1 MERPEIPIYSLAEIL
16 SMDSSHVRIFL
27 LKLRIPLSNDARGK
41 IALKLNQL
49 GKLTYP
55 PPINSI
61 NLAGLIKITKPSR
74 ITETQNIVRA
84 AGITPSN
91 NRLQLMIQYLSYA
104 TIPLAESPRFLPLK
118 AEIPVVGGLQFAELP
133 TEMQLEILGRVSP
146 TVREAALVSRGM
158 QELADTALLT
168 NIQVGDLVDPTL
180 GIPDRAEYFKL
191 KPDDSGDYFEPSP
204 GLWRSIKDARKFYF
218 ADRQYL
224 LIYGKLDLDRIRDRL
239 TEKLREIPIPVTGTR
254 VGGVMAARSLMASL
268 GKQRLHQ
275 KLSEA
280 TNLLSNIR
288 AEYGTN
294 KIKFAG
300 IAYMKS
306 YESLTTGRFS
316 SNTSSTL
323 VIFFTNLFRLGL
335 HVFTLKWDT
344 PSKAQ
349 LIELI
354 KQITENMNIE
364 QIYKP
369 DDVYI
374 SLKGGLETSVNNPE
388 VSLRIVALNTDDLL
402 NGTLILPSLKDDVYD
417 VN

>member
-191 KPDDSGDYFEPSP
+191 KPGGLGDYFAPLP
-204 GLWRSIKDARKFYF
+204 GLWQSLKEARQYYQS
-218 ADRQYL
+218 RGQYL
-224 LIYGKLDLDRIRDRL
+224 LIYGVINLAELRDTL
-239 TEKLREIPIPVTGTR
+239 PTLRFKPI
-254 VGGVMAARSLMASL
+254 S
-268 GKQRLHQ
+268 
-275 KLSEA
+275 KLSESE
-280 TNLLSNIR
+280 TINWLNNIIT
-288 AEYGTN
+288 EYGTD
-294 KIKFAG
+294 KIKFVG
-300 IAYMKS
+300 IAVMES
-306 YESLTTGRFS
+306 SESLMTGPS
-316 SNTSSTL
+316 SDLPSSTIGISFISLPRGKLHIVSLGVKMSNSSQVIKL
-323 VIFFTNLFRLGL
+323 V
-335 HVFTLKWDT
+335 
-344 PSKAQ
+344 
-349 LIELI
+349 
-354 KQITENMNIE
+354 KQITENTNIE
-364 QIYKP
+364 QIFVPTSTAISIAWSESFLSKA
-369 DDVYI
+369 DI
-374 SLKGGLETSVNNPE
+374 SL
-388 VSLRIVALNTDDLL
+388 RMVALNTNDLL
-402 NGTLILPSLKDDVYD
+402 NGTLILPSLRDDVYD